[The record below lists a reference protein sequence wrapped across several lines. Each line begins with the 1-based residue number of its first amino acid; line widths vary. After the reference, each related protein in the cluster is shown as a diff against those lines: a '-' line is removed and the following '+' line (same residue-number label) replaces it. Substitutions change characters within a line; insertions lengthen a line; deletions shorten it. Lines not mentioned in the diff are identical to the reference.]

1 MMSLL
6 VFSHTINYARN
17 DSELHKGRSDVKPRR
32 PSPRYPA
39 ETHTIIIV
47 LWKYRLNLSKL
58 RKPGNVR
65 IFVVGPPRTLVD
77 ENNVDVYFQVESP
90 IRDHDHLQLLQKVRE
105 LCSMY
110 AASQRRLVA
119 FERSLQKAVARI
131 RKELS
136 IEGFYPEQLEQ
147 ILSVRDAIHNPR
159 KNGLA
164 TLRQCSLSGSPQ
176 PEPWLE
182 VVRSQVG
189 GFPVVVRSIR
199 QHPPQGILR
208 TEREFRQWFR
218 RNSTVHHCEEYVV
231 QEFIDDGY
239 EFTALCTAKLGLIA
253 CTASV
258 ETHRTI
264 LECIQNQLPYA
275 VQLFSVE
282 QTRDLLPGVESFA
295 TQVVKATFSKSYSG
309 AIFIKGFYKDHNDI
323 FFLGFSLEPESE
335 TVRTL
340 LAMSRSM
347 PWEIALIESHY
358 EINDSMQNGHS
369 ASLPVHNCV
378 VNFPTAEGVLI
389 HQTSIPKRPTS
400 EMRVAWRCAEGQEM
414 TDSTSIDENV
424 AQVYLTNP
432 DHDRL
437 IEEAQ
442 DIMRNTDITIDRN
455 VLLDRHS
462 VCRRNVSRLNP
473 RELIRSCTTTD

>member
-1 MMSLL
+1 MQ
-6 VFSHTINYARN
+6 
-17 DSELHKGRSDVKPRR
+17 
-32 PSPRYPA
+32 
-39 ETHTIIIV
+39 THTIIVV

-58 RKPGNVR
+58 RKPSNVR
-65 IFVVGPPRTLVD
+65 IFVVGPPRTLID
-77 ENNVDVYFQVESP
+77 ETSVDVYYQVESP

-110 AASQRRLVA
+110 AASQRRIVV

-131 RKELS
+131 RKEMS
-136 IEGFYPEQLEQ
+136 VEGFLPEQLEQ
-147 ILSVRDAIHNPR
+147 LLNIREAIHNPR

-189 GFPVVVRSIR
+189 GFPVVIRSVRD
-199 QHPPQGILR
+199 QPPEGILR
-208 TEREFRQWFR
+208 TEREFRQWLR
-218 RNSTVHHCEEYVV
+218 RNSTIHQCGEYVV
-231 QEFIDDGY
+231 QEYVEDGY
-239 EFTALCTAKLGLIA
+239 EFTALCTAKGGLVA
-253 CTASV
+253 CCASL

-264 LECIQNQLPYA
+264 LECIQGQLPYA

-282 QTRDLLPGVESFA
+282 QTRDHLPGVESFVI
-295 TQVVKATFSKSYSG
+295 QVIKATFSKSYTG

-323 FFLGFSLEPESE
+323 FFLGFALEPESE
-335 TVRTL
+335 TLRTL
-340 LAMSRSM
+340 LCMSKSLTS
-347 PWEIALIESHY
+347 WEALLIESHY
-358 EINDSMQNGHS
+358 ETNDGMQNGHT
-369 ASLPVHNCV
+369 ASSPTHHCV

-400 EMRVAWRCAEGQEM
+400 EMRVSWRCAEGQEM
-414 TDSTSIDENV
+414 NDSLSIDDNV
-424 AQVYLTNP
+424 AQVYLANA
-432 DHDRL
+432 DHARL
-437 IEEAQ
+437 IAEAQ

-473 RELIRSCTTTD
+473 KELIRSCTTTD

>member
-1 MMSLL
+1 MQ
-6 VFSHTINYARN
+6 TY
-17 DSELHKGRSDVKPRR
+17 
-32 PSPRYPA
+32 
-39 ETHTIIIV
+39 TIIIA
-47 LWKYRLNLSKL
+47 LWKYRLNISKL
-58 RKPGNVR
+58 RKPSNVR
-65 IFVVGPPRTLVD
+65 IFVVGPPRTLID
-77 ENNVDVYFQVESP
+77 ETSIDVYFQVESP
-90 IRDHDHLQLLQKVRE
+90 LKDHDHLQLLQKVRE

-110 AASQRRLVA
+110 AASQRRIVV

-131 RKELS
+131 RKEMS
-136 IEGFYPEQLEQ
+136 VEGFYPEQLEQ
-147 ILSVRDAIHNPR
+147 LLNVRDAIHNPR

-176 PEPWLE
+176 PEPWLDL
-182 VVRSQVG
+182 VRSQVG

-199 QHPPQGILR
+199 EQPPQGILR

-218 RNSTVHHCEEYVV
+218 RNSSVNNCNEYLVQEYV
-231 QEFIDDGY
+231 EDGY
-239 EFTALCTAKLGLIA
+239 EFTALCTAKGGLVA
-253 CTASV
+253 CSASM

-275 VQLFSVE
+275 VQLFTVE
-282 QTRDLLPGVESFA
+282 QTRDYLPGVESFV
-295 TQVVKATFSKSYSG
+295 TQVIKATFSRSYTG

-323 FFLGFSLEPESE
+323 FFLGFALEPDSE
-335 TVRTL
+335 TLRALLSTSKTL
-340 LAMSRSM
+340 A
-347 PWEIALIESHY
+347 PWETLLIESHY
-358 EINDSMQNGHS
+358 DVNDGLQNGHS
-369 ASLPVHNCV
+369 SSSSIHHCV

-400 EMRVAWRCAEGQEM
+400 EIRVSWRCAEGQEM
-414 TDSTSIDENV
+414 TDSCSIDENV
-424 AQVYLTNP
+424 AQVFLTNS
-432 DHDRL
+432 DHSRL
-437 IEEAQ
+437 ISEAQ

>member
-1 MMSLL
+1 MQ
-6 VFSHTINYARN
+6 
-17 DSELHKGRSDVKPRR
+17 
-32 PSPRYPA
+32 
-39 ETHTIIIV
+39 THTIIIV
-47 LWKYRLNLSKL
+47 LWKYRLNLTKL
-58 RKPGNVR
+58 RKPSNVKL
-65 IFVVGPPRTLVD
+65 FVVGPPRTLID
-77 ENNVDVYFQVESP
+77 ETSVDVYYQVESP

-110 AASQRRLVA
+110 AASQRRIVA

-131 RKELS
+131 RKEMS
-136 IEGFYPEQLEQ
+136 IEGFLPEQLEQ
-147 ILSVRDAIHNPR
+147 LLNVRDAIHNPR

-182 VVRSQVG
+182 AVRSQVG
-189 GFPVVVRSIR
+189 GFPVVVRCAR
-199 QHPPQGILR
+199 EKPQGILR

-218 RNSTVHHCEEYVV
+218 RTSTIHHCGEYVV
-231 QEFIDDGY
+231 QEYVEDGY
-239 EFTALCTAKLGLIA
+239 EFTALCTAKGGLVA
-253 CTASV
+253 CIASV

-264 LECIQNQLPYA
+264 LECIQSQLPYA

-282 QTRDLLPGVESFA
+282 QTRDHLPGVESFV
-295 TQVVKATFSKSYSG
+295 TQVIKATFAKGYTG

-323 FFLGFSLEPESE
+323 FFLGFALEPESE
-335 TVRTL
+335 TLRSL
-340 LAMSRSM
+340 MAISRSLT
-347 PWEIALIESHY
+347 PWETMVIESHY
-358 EINDSMQNGHS
+358 ETDENLKNGYATSPSMH
-369 ASLPVHNCV
+369 HCV

-389 HQTSIPKRPTS
+389 HQTSIPRRPTS

-414 TDSTSIDENV
+414 NDSTTIDDNV
-424 AQVYLTNP
+424 AQVYLSNIDHTN
-432 DHDRL
+432 L
-437 IEEAQ
+437 IKEAQ
-442 DIMRNTDITIDRN
+442 DIMQNTDITIDRN